1 MELSPRTGPAAA
13 PGETAGPGLSAPGE
27 RPPSRGRRFPIIV
40 VLVAIVGVA
49 GFVIVNALGNATL
62 FFRNADEA
70 VADRGELG
78 TSRFRLQG
86 TVEGDTI
93 ERTDDGVTFVVTY
106 NGAEVAVHHRGD
118 PPELFKADIP
128 VVLEGR
134 YALPAGADPSGD
146 AGAEMAAA
154 QPADLLF
161 ESDRMLVKHTEEY
174 QADEG
179 ERLRQ
184 ADEGGDVDPGSE
196 PDGGSGQ
203 GGS

>member
-1 MELSPRTGPAAA
+1 VELTPRTGPTAA
-13 PGETAGPGLSAPGE
+13 PGETAGPGLREPGGR
-27 RPPSRGRRFPIIV
+27 RPPSGRRLPVIV
-40 VLVAIVGVA
+40 VIVVIVGVA
-49 GFVIVNALGNATL
+49 GFVVVNALGNATM

-86 TVEGDTI
+86 TVEAGTI
-93 ERTDDGVTFVVTY
+93 ERTDDGVSFVVTF

-118 PPELFKADIP
+118 PPELFEPDIP

-134 YALPAGADPSGD
+134 YALPAGADPDGD
-146 AGAEMAAA
+146 AGAQLAATA
-154 QPADLLF
+154 PEDLLF

-179 ERLRQ
+179 ERLRE
-184 ADEGGDVDPGSE
+184 AESGGQVPGGSD
-196 PDGGSGQ
+196 DGGSGQ
-203 GGS
+203 GRP

>member
-1 MELSPRTGPAAA
+1 VELTPRTGPTAA
-13 PGETAGPGLSAPGE
+13 PGETAGPGLRETGGR
-27 RPPSRGRRFPIIV
+27 RPPSARRLPVIV
-40 VLVAIVGVA
+40 TLVVIVGIA
-49 GFVIVNALGNATL
+49 GFVVVNALGNATM

-70 VADRGELG
+70 VVDRGELG

-93 ERTDDGVTFVVTY
+93 ERTGDGVSFVVTY

-118 PPELFKADIP
+118 PPELFEPDIP

-134 YALPAGADPSGD
+134 YALPAGGDPDGD
-146 AGAEMAAA
+146 AGALMAATA
-154 QPADLLF
+154 PEDLLF

-179 ERLRQ
+179 DRLKQ
-184 ADEGGDVDPGSE
+184 AEEGGNVAPGSGAG
-196 PDGGSGQ
+196 GGSGQ
-203 GGS
+203 SGS

>member
-1 MELSPRTGPAAA
+1 MELTPRTGPTAA
-13 PGETAGPGLSAPGE
+13 PGEQAGPGLRDAGP
-27 RPPSRGRRFPIIV
+27 RPPSRGRRFPVII

-49 GFVIVNALGNATL
+49 GFVLVNALGNATM

-70 VADRGELG
+70 VADRGSLG

-86 TVEGDTI
+86 TVEGNTI
-93 ERTDDGVTFVVTY
+93 ERTDDGVSFVVTY
-106 NGAEVAVHHRGD
+106 NGVEVAVHHRGD
-118 PPELFKADIP
+118 PPELFEPDIP

-134 YALPAGADPSGD
+134 FALPAGSDPEGD

-154 QPADLLF
+154 APTALLF
-161 ESDRMLVKHTEEY
+161 ESDRMLVKHSEEY

-179 ERLRQ
+179 DRLRQ
-184 ADEGGDVDPGSE
+184 ADEGGQVPPSSAA
-196 PDGGSGQ
+196 DGGSGQ

>member
-1 MELSPRTGPAAA
+1 VELTPRTGPTAA
-13 PGETAGPGLSAPGE
+13 PGETAGPGLREPGAPRASG
-27 RPPSRGRRFPIIV
+27 GRRLPVIV
-40 VLVAIVGVA
+40 ALVVIVLVA
-49 GFVIVNALGNATL
+49 GFVIVNALGNATM

-86 TVEGDTI
+86 TVENGTI
-93 ERTDDGVTFVVTY
+93 ERTDEGVTFVVTY
-106 NGAEVAVHHRGD
+106 NGTEVAVHHRGD
-118 PPELFKADIP
+118 PPELFEPDIP

-134 YALPAGADPSGD
+134 FALPAGSDLDGD
-146 AGAEMAAA
+146 AGAQLAAA
-154 QPADLLF
+154 PPEAMLF

-179 ERLRQ
+179 DRLKE
-184 ADEGGDVDPGSE
+184 AEKGGQVPPGSD
-196 PDGGSGQ
+196 DGGSGQ